1 LLRIIGSGKLLVE
14 DRGLLQFLDGED
26 AGTWRYKYPA
36 TFMFYMKEA
45 ERPSK
50 ELEDRVK
57 RPNFFKSTKPL
68 HCDAFAA
75 FKPLAVI
82 LR

>member
-26 AGTWRYKYPA
+26 AGPWRYKYPA

-45 ERPSK
+45 DS
-50 ELEDRVK
+50 
-57 RPNFFKSTKPL
+57 
-68 HCDAFAA
+68 
-75 FKPLAVI
+75 
-82 LR
+82 